1 MSDQTVTYAELNL
14 AEDAK
19 RQHMKPEG
27 TKGPIPGTEQELT
40 YAELNLQNASQDFRG
55 SDKNDHCRD
64 SLSPPEKLIA
74 GILGVI
80 CLILYIL
87 VRMALW
93 SQIVTAENRTGNQT
107 TGNQKAY
114 HCGRCPPEWLM
125 YSNNCYYIS
134 TEGKTWNESL
144 IACASKNSNL
154 LYIDNEE
161 EMNFL
166 NIFEIVPWIGLF
178 QRNNTNSW
186 VWTIGTTLSS
196 DLFAKT
202 SKLDKNCVFWNYET
216 HKFYSKS
223 CLEKRTC
230 ICKHQSH

>member
-1 MSDQTVTYAELNL
+1 MDLQWENHSELSLAKDSRRQQRKGKNMKSSVFQT
-14 AEDAK
+14 K
-19 RQHMKPEG
+19 QHVSSVE
-27 TKGPIPGTEQELT
+27 IEF
-40 YAELNLQNASQDFRG
+40 QNASQDLQG
-55 SDKNDHCRD
+55 NDKNHCTD